1 MIMTLCKFIEKK
13 YAMKNTFPSIRNNIP
28 HLSENDKDTDHFHS
42 KRNVKKSSAD
52 KYDNME
58 IRKRM
63 NNMEVSIGSLMLKLD
78 AVCKRLDK
86 LDHVF

>member
-1 MIMTLCKFIEKK
+1 MIMTLCKFIDKK
-13 YAMKNTFPSIRNNIP
+13 FPLKNTFLSIRKDSP
-28 HLSENDKDTDHFHS
+28 HLSENDKDTGNFHS
-42 KRNVKKSSAD
+42 KRNVKKSSAE

-86 LDHVF
+86 I

>member
-1 MIMTLCKFIEKK
+1 MIMTLYKFIDKK
-13 YAMKNTFPSIRNNIP
+13 YAFKNRFPSKIKNIP
-28 HLSENDKDTDHFHS
+28 QLSENDKDT
-42 KRNVKKSSAD
+42 D

-78 AVCKRLDK
+78 AVCKRLNK
-86 LDHVF
+86 LDQVLKH